1 MNITPHNGEGFMKK
15 STLAMIFA
23 CFAGL
28 CLFLYPSVSNYWN
41 TRHST
46 KVINHYVDRL
56 SSLSIDEFRRM
67 WDDAVEYNRALSS
80 RVSAFS
86 LSEEQ
91 RVEYHSLLNFSG
103 DGVMGYIEID
113 ALAVN
118 LPVCHGTSEAVLQ
131 KAIGHLEWSS
141 LPVGGEGAH
150 CVVSGHRGLPNMKLF
165 TELNKLKIG
174 DTFVLN
180 VLGQSLTYEV
190 DQIKTVLPNEME
202 HLASEPGK
210 DLCTLVTCTPYGI
223 NTHRLLVRGHRIENI
238 ANVRIV
244 SEAVEVDP
252 FIVAPI
258 VAFPFLFTLFL
269 MVMLK
274 KPKKKT
280 ILNDFVGKGGNAH
293 EQ

>member
-1 MNITPHNGEGFMKK
+1 MKK
-15 STLAMIFA
+15 STLVMIFV
-23 CFAGL
+23 CIAGL
-28 CLFLYPSVSNYWN
+28 CLLLYPTVSSYWN

-46 KVINHYVDRL
+46 QVINNYVERL
-56 SSLSIDEFRRM
+56 SSLSRDEFRIM
-67 WDDAVEYNRALSS
+67 WDDALAYNRALSS
-80 RVSAFS
+80 KVTGFS
-86 LSEEQ
+86 LSPEQKEE
-91 RVEYHSLLNFSG
+91 YNALLNFSG

-141 LPVGGEGAH
+141 LPVGGEGSH

-180 VLGQSLTYEV
+180 VLGQTLTYEI
-190 DQIKTVLPNEME
+190 DQILTVLPNEMND
-202 HLASEPGK
+202 LAIEPGK

-223 NTHRLLVRGHRIENI
+223 NTHRLLVRGHRTEN
-238 ANVRIV
+238 ASGVRIV

-258 VAFPFLFTLFL
+258 VAFPFLFTLFM

-274 KPKKKT
+274 KPKKKPK
-280 ILNDFVGKGGNAH
+280 LNDFVGKGGKNRA
-293 EQ
+293 E